1 MKRTKIFFL
10 LLTLCFSFATMAIA
24 QPSAV
29 KKAANATFTLTT
41 FDTKGSILSTTNG
54 VFVSTDGVCVSTWK
68 PFAGAAKA
76 IVIDNNGQKYDV
88 ETMLGANEIYDV
100 AKFKVNA
107 KTAAAPFASSA
118 TANSTA
124 WVVIPTKA
132 GEPIKA
138 SINKVEKFMD
148 KYNYCVLTT
157 SAPEKN
163 NGAPLL
169 NEQGQIVGIYN
180 SNGNLQSA
188 TDARYAN
195 DFVLVGLSQND
206 PTLLQSGIRIGLPQQ
221 SDEAIIALMLSSNK
235 IESLRTATINDF
247 LQKFPALN
255 NGYTALAS
263 LLFSKGN
270 IAEADKVLQQAISK
284 VKEKNEAH
292 YNYGRMIYQGATM
305 ASLADKAK
313 AQGWTLDK
321 AMNEANEAYKIKP
334 EPIYKH
340 LQAQITYAK
349 GDFQK
354 AYQEFEALTKTPM
367 KNPELYLEM
376 ALCQENLKGN
386 DDAILALLN
395 QSIEL
400 CDTPYMDTSSPY
412 FLARANQL
420 EKMGKYRDAMK
431 DLYLYEYL
439 NQGTLEADFYYMR
452 EQIEIKGKLWQQA
465 LQDILIATKLNPAEP
480 MYCAEASNLLLR
492 LNKFEEAI
500 LAAKQAIALKDDY
513 AEAYLVLGIAQCK
526 NNQKAEGIAN
536 IEKAKSLGNPQADT
550 FLNQFK

>member
-76 IVIDNNGQKYDV
+76 VVIDNNGQKYDV

-107 KTAAAPFASSA
+107 KTAATPFASSA

-124 WVVIPTKA
+124 WVVIPAKA

-180 SNGNLQSA
+180 NNGNLQSA

-321 AMNEANEAYKIKP
+321 AMSEAIEAYKIKP
-334 EPIYKH
+334 EPVYKH

-349 GDFQK
+349 GDYQK

-376 ALCQENLKGN
+376 ALCQENLKGS

>member
-1 MKRTKIFFL
+1 MKKTKIFFL

-24 QPSAV
+24 QSSAV
-29 KKAANATFTLTT
+29 KKAANTTFTLTT

-76 IVIDNNGQKYDV
+76 VVIDNNGQKYDV

-138 SINKVEKFMD
+138 SIYKVEKFMD

-321 AMNEANEAYKIKP
+321 AMSEANEAYKIKP

-400 CDTPYMDTSSPY
+400 CDTPYMDTSSPF

>member
-76 IVIDNNGQKYDV
+76 VVIDNNGQKYDV

-124 WVVIPTKA
+124 WVVIPAKA

-180 SNGNLQSA
+180 SSGNLQSA

-321 AMNEANEAYKIKP
+321 AMSEAIEAYKIKP
-334 EPIYKH
+334 EPVYKH

-349 GDFQK
+349 GDYQK

-376 ALCQENLKGN
+376 ALCQENLKGS

>member
-76 IVIDNNGQKYDV
+76 VVIDNNGQKYDV

-124 WVVIPTKA
+124 WVVIPAKA

-321 AMNEANEAYKIKP
+321 AMSEAIEAYKIKP
-334 EPIYKH
+334 EPVYKH

-349 GDFQK
+349 GDYQK

-376 ALCQENLKGN
+376 ALCQENLKGS

>member
-1 MKRTKIFFL
+1 MKKTKIFFL

-24 QPSAV
+24 QSSAV
-29 KKAANATFTLTT
+29 KKAANTTFTLTT

-76 IVIDNNGQKYDV
+76 VVIDNNGQKYDV

-313 AQGWTLDK
+313 TQGWTLDK
-321 AMNEANEAYKIKP
+321 AMSEANEAYKIKP

>member
-68 PFAGAAKA
+68 PFVGAAKA
-76 IVIDNNGQKYDV
+76 VVIDNNGQKYDV

-124 WVVIPTKA
+124 WVVIPAKA

-148 KYNYCVLTT
+148 KYTYCVLTT

-180 SNGNLQSA
+180 SNGILQSA

-305 ASLADKAK
+305 TSLADKAK

-321 AMNEANEAYKIKP
+321 AMSEAIEAYKIKP
-334 EPIYKH
+334 EPVYKH

-349 GDFQK
+349 GDYQK

-376 ALCQENLKGN
+376 ALCQENLKGS

-536 IEKAKSLGNPQADT
+536 IEKAKNLGNPQADT
-550 FLNQFK
+550 FLSQFK

>member
-124 WVVIPTKA
+124 WVVIPAKA

-148 KYNYCVLTT
+148 KYNFCVLTT

-180 SNGNLQSA
+180 SNGILQSA

-321 AMNEANEAYKIKP
+321 AMSEANEAYKIKP
-334 EPIYKH
+334 EPVYKH

-349 GDFQK
+349 GDYQK

-376 ALCQENLKGN
+376 ALCQENLKGS

-550 FLNQFK
+550 FLIQFK

>member
-321 AMNEANEAYKIKP
+321 AMSEAIEAYKIKP
-334 EPIYKH
+334 EPVYKH

-349 GDFQK
+349 GDYQK

-376 ALCQENLKGN
+376 ALCQENLKGS

-465 LQDILIATKLNPAEP
+465 LQDILIASKLNPAEP

>member
-321 AMNEANEAYKIKP
+321 AMSEAIEAYKIKP
-334 EPIYKH
+334 EPVYKH

-376 ALCQENLKGN
+376 ALCQENLKGS

-465 LQDILIATKLNPAEP
+465 LQDILIASKLNPAEP
-480 MYCAEASNLLLR
+480 IYCAEASNLLLR

-513 AEAYLVLGIAQCK
+513 AEAYLVLGTAQCK

>member
-1 MKRTKIFFL
+1 MKKTKIFFL

-24 QPSAV
+24 QSSAV
-29 KKAANATFTLTT
+29 KKAANTTFTLTT

-76 IVIDNNGQKYDV
+76 VVIDNNGQKYDV

-321 AMNEANEAYKIKP
+321 AMSEANEAYKIKP

-376 ALCQENLKGN
+376 ALCQENLKGS

-513 AEAYLVLGIAQCK
+513 AEAYLVMGIAQCK

>member
-29 KKAANATFTLTT
+29 KKATNATFTLTT

-76 IVIDNNGQKYDV
+76 VVIDNNGQKYDV

-124 WVVIPTKA
+124 WVVIPAKA

-321 AMNEANEAYKIKP
+321 AMSEAIEAYKIKP
-334 EPIYKH
+334 EPVYKH

-349 GDFQK
+349 GDYQK

-376 ALCQENLKGN
+376 ALCQENLKGS

-431 DLYLYEYL
+431 DLYLYEFL